1 MKLPKDKKVYVIGMS
16 GLEEE
21 LREEGITFV
30 GGTVRPLQPTPHGL
44 NMKLLEMNAS

>member
-1 MKLPKDKKVYVIGMS
+1 MYVIGMS

-30 GGTVRPLQPTPHGL
+30 GGTVRPVQLTPHGL
-44 NMKLLEMNAS
+44 NMTVLEINAS